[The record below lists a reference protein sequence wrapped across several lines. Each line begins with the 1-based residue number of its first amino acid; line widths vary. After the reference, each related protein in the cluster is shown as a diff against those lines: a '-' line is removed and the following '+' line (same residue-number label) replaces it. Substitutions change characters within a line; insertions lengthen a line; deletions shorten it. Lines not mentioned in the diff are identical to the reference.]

1 MTFGRATKSVL
12 VLDGG
17 TVIGCGL
24 TYRTMMARL
33 NGDMPSE
40 SEAEAEAKWD
50 EEASMST
57 EAEEAPETE
66 EAE

>member
-40 SEAEAEAKWD
+40 AEAEAEAK
-50 EEASMST
+50 
-57 EAEEAPETE
+57 
-66 EAE
+66 

>member
-33 NGDMPSE
+33 NGDTPSE
-40 SEAEAEAKWD
+40 SEAEAEAC
-50 EEASMST
+50 MSAET
-57 EAEEAPETE
+57 EEAPETE

>member
-12 VLDGG
+12 VLDSG

-24 TYRTMMARL
+24 TYRTMMSRL

-40 SEAEAEAKWD
+40 AEAEAEAK
-50 EEASMST
+50 
-57 EAEEAPETE
+57 
-66 EAE
+66 